1 MKPHL
6 RFMRPKP
13 LSHNHIDT
21 ITLSDGIN
29 GKRQRKAVNLPAI
42 FAPASRPAYVVYLT
56 NAGRVVLADAPSPAA
71 AG

>member
-6 RFMRPKP
+6 RFNARPKPKP

-29 GKRQRKAVNLPAI
+29 GNQQRKTAEFRPNFPLLLA
-42 FAPASRPAYVVYLT
+42 APQLYLT
-56 NAGRVVLADAPSPAA
+56 LQKRAVW
-71 AG
+71 